1 MDGPF
6 AKKLEHLIDLLIPY
20 ALVLL
25 IGILIIEFAEP
36 QWMEEYPIIH
46 YLDYLIVT
54 IFIIDLLFKYH
65 HSKTI
70 PFFLKT
76 YWLEIIAVFPFFL
89 IFRLLDGLGLLT
101 FAIGETAIKEGQ
113 GVVHATQ
120 GVSKEAE
127 AVAKTLSTAE
137 KEAAALGRTV
147 GAVEKEAAAVG
158 RLTRAQRLTRFIRPI
173 FDSRKTLHVADFYE
187 HPLYRKPK
195 NKVVVLR
202 RA

>member
-1 MDGPF
+1 M
-6 AKKLEHLIDLLIPY
+6 KKLEHLIDILIPY

-25 IGILIIEFAEP
+25 IGILVVEFAKP
-36 QWMEEYPIIH
+36 VWMEDYPFIH
-46 YLDYLIVT
+46 YIDYIIVLIFVLDLC
-54 IFIIDLLFKYH
+54 FKFH

-101 FAIGETAIKEGQ
+101 FALGETAIKEGQ
-113 GVVHATQ
+113 SVVHATQ

-147 GAVEKEAAAVG
+147 GVFEREAATVS

-173 FDSRKTLHVADFYE
+173 FDSSKTLHVANFYE
-187 HPLYRKPK
+187 HPLHRKPHK
-195 NKVVVLR
+195 RSMK
-202 RA
+202 A